1 MDHWEVVSLQP
12 GFYSVS
18 HGSSADVRQAAIPLT
33 PAAEHVAR
41 AHDTEAEMF
50 PFADQGD
57 MTPIRVVLIED
68 DGDLNV
74 LEYDAM
80 MIHEQLF
87 EETAQLYREL
97 VPA

>member
-1 MDHWEVVSLQP
+1 MSHWETVTLQP

-41 AHDTEAEMF
+41 AHDPEAEMF
-50 PFADQGD
+50 PFADHGD
-57 MTPIRVVLIED
+57 MTPIRVVLFED

-74 LEYDAM
+74 LEYEAM
-80 MIHEQLF
+80 MINEQLY
-87 EETAQLYREL
+87 EESAQLDCEL
-97 VPA
+97 IPA